1 MTLDDSP
8 LLADFDLYLR
18 RRAASDSTCE
28 NYADAVQ
35 MFARS
40 SARCPLDLVT
50 VREVRAWLSELSD
63 SGRSRSTLLARRAAL
78 GAFLAFLVSRAEP
91 EAAALR
97 RAA

>member
-1 MTLDDSP
+1 MTLDDSK

-18 RRAASDSTCE
+18 RRAASASTRE
-28 NYADAVQ
+28 NYADAVR
-35 MFARS
+35 MFGRS
-40 SARCPLDLVT
+40 SAACPLDLVT
-50 VREVRAWLSELSD
+50 VREVSGWLAELEAA
-63 SGRSRSTLLARRAAL
+63 GRSRSTWLSRRAAL